1 MATAEQDSFAARLR
15 AQIEAYHDS
24 ALVYAAVKL
33 ALPDALAA
41 GPLTA
46 EHLAAA
52 LGLSAPHLHRF
63 LRGLCTL
70 GVCEERADGTFAL
83 TAGGQCLMSDSPS
96 RLAAKVQIVV
106 GQYWRPWAEL
116 LSALQTG
123 TPAFDHVFG
132 MSLMDWRRAHPQQGA
147 LFASYLAKETQ
158 GDTEWVLAAV
168 GVSESDKVV
177 RYDGPDAAVL
187 ADIPLG
193 GDLYLLNGVLQN
205 YDDNG
210 AALVLRKCRAAME
223 HGARL
228 AIVERV
234 LPDRAADDPAAIMLD
249 LHMMTITGGRAR
261 SFAELEALL
270 AEAGFALTRTT
281 ATPSGLTLIK
291 ATPR

>member
-1 MATAEQDSFAARLR
+1 MTTAEQDSFAARLR
-15 AQIEAYHDS
+15 GQIEAYHES
-24 ALVYAAVKL
+24 ALVYAAVQL

-41 GPLTA
+41 QPLTA

-52 LGLSAPHLHRF
+52 LGLSTPHLHRF
-63 LRGLCTL
+63 LRGLCTI
-70 GVCEERADGTFAL
+70 GICEQRADGTFAL
-83 TAGGQCLMSDSPS
+83 TAGGQCLASDSPS

-116 LSALQTG
+116 VSALQTG

-132 MSLMDWRRAHPQQGA
+132 MSVWEWRAANAAQGA
-147 LFASYLAKETQ
+147 LFDSYVAKETAGQ
-158 GDTEWVLAAV
+158 LASIIAALDL
-168 GVSESDKVV
+168 SESDRVV

-205 YDDNG
+205 FDDNS
-210 AALVLRKCRAAME
+210 AALILRKCRKAMDD
-223 HGARL
+223 GARL
-228 AIVERV
+228 AIVER
-234 LPDRAADDPAAIMLD
+234 LMADRAADPAAIMLD

-261 SFAELEALL
+261 SVAEFEALL
-270 AEAGFALTRTT
+270 ADAGLALTRTT
-281 ATPSGLTLIK
+281 ATPSGLTLIE